1 MLQKC
6 HLLTRAGLKIRSV
19 ISTEMTRLFCQI
31 VNRKLSA
38 DNCQQMPWM
47 ENTEHLSTG
56 RPLACKAL
64 WDLTS
69 PASSHS
75 KLQCPGLIF
84 AFQPIKFLSRASLLA
99 LSYHLSSYGTLG
111 NFLSFLGLNFLI
123 NKMVIIIFPYLN
135 GSLRGLNEMVLVVRI
150 KPGM

>member
-31 VNRKLSA
+31 VNRKLSI

-47 ENTEHLSTG
+47 ESTEHLSTG

-69 PASSHS
+69 AASSHL

-84 AFQPIKFLSRASLLA
+84 AFQPIKFLSRAPLLA
-99 LSYHLSSYGTLG
+99 LSYHLSSYGILG
-111 NFLSFLGLNFLI
+111 NFLSFLCLNFI
-123 NKMVIIIFPYLN
+123 NKMVIIIVPYLN
-135 GSLRGLNEMVLVVRI
+135 GSLRGLNKMVLVVTI
-150 KPGM
+150 KPGR